1 MAAAASP
8 PASGETVKVAPFSTR
23 MVLRVVMVIVIVVLA
38 LWLIY
43 QLRQPLTWIFIA
55 GFLAI
60 ALSGPVDWLHRRIGR
75 RKLSIAI
82 VYIALIL
89 VPVILAAL
97 LVPPVVEQLNNL
109 INNLPVYV
117 SDLQDLVEKNDQL
130 RSLEQDYNITAEL
143 QKQASTLPG
152 KVGDAAGILSDIGLG
167 LVNSIFAGI
176 TILVLS
182 LFMMSSGR
190 GWLDWLADRQG
201 EDRSEWL
208 KRLYDR
214 IGRAVGNYVAGALGQ
229 ALIAGVLAYIVLLIL
244 GVPYAGSLAV
254 VIFLLD
260 LVPLVGATLGAVLV
274 GIITLFNDF
283 PTVTIIWVDLVDRLP
298 AGREQH
304 HPAPDPGPRGPGA
317 PVRRAR
323 LGAVRLDALRRARRA
338 ARDPDRRRDRDLDRR
353 VQPAAARGEH
363 RRRARADD
371 PPREAGARRPELL
384 AVLREAAAARPQQR
398 GAVEDQPDGGEQ
410 QHPREDRAGPGR
422 GDEAQRGGDERQPD
436 AHARAHG

>member
-23 MVLRVVMVIVIVVLA
+23 MVLRVVMVVVLVALA

-55 GFLAI
+55 GFVAI
-60 ALSGPVDWLHRRIGR
+60 ALSGPVDWLHRRTGR

-82 VYIALIL
+82 VYIVLIL
-89 VPVILAAL
+89 VPVVLAGL

-201 EDRSEWL
+201 PERSEWL

-260 LVPLVGATLGAVLV
+260 LVPLVGATLGAVHRRRHHALQRLPH
-274 GIITLFNDF
+274 GHDHLGH
-283 PTVTIIWVDLVDRLP
+283 LVDRLP

-353 VQPAAARGEH
+353 VQPAPARGEH

-371 PPREAGARRPELL
+371 PPREAGARDLSYWRCCVRPP
-384 AVLREAAAARPQQR
+384 LRDHSSVAPSRISPMAATSSTQVRIAPVQVVATRQSAAATNGSQIRTPALT
-398 GAVEDQPDGGEQ
+398 G
-410 QHPREDRAGPGR
+410 
-422 GDEAQRGGDERQPD
+422 
-436 AHARAHG
+436 